1 MLKSKLL
8 LGMCLLLFFAG
19 APTEPG
25 YQVGDA
31 VKDFELKG
39 ISGEMVSLENYDD
52 AKGFILIFDCNTCPY
67 SQAYL
72 DRIKGLHAKYA
83 DKGYPVVAIQPND
96 PSRSPGDSFEKMVAY
111 ANENGYKHAYLY
123 DETQEVARR
132 FGATNTPHVYVLNK
146 DDGKYVVNYIGAID
160 NNTRSAADADKK
172 YVEDAVD
179 ALLKG
184 QKPSVT
190 KTKAI
195 GCTIKWK
202 AS

>member
-8 LGMCLLLFFAG
+8 LIACVFVFFAG
-19 APTEPG
+19 APKGG
-25 YQVGDA
+25 YQVGDS
-31 VKDFELKG
+31 VDDFELK
-39 ISGEMVSLENYDD
+39 SVEGEMVSLADYED

-67 SQAYL
+67 SKAYL
-72 DRIKGLHAKYA
+72 ERIKELHAKYES
-83 DKGYPVVAIQPND
+83 KGYPVVAIQPND
-96 PSRSPGDSFEKMVAY
+96 PGRSPGDSFDEMVSY
-111 ANENGYKHAYLY
+111 AKKNNYKHAYLY
-123 DETQEVARR
+123 DDTQEVAKK

-146 DDGKYVVNYIGAID
+146 DDGNLVVNYIGAID

-184 QKPSVT
+184 KKPEVT

-202 AS
+202 AA